1 MVDLEQG
8 DKIRAGPCQRQK
20 NRRRWEGVSCRGNG
34 KNQRK
39 ICGVVSEAPERLHL
53 TSMRHVEKIGQNV

>member
-1 MVDLEQG
+1 MFGRISEGFLDMVDLEQG
-8 DKIRAGPCQRQK
+8 NKIRAGPCQRQK

-39 ICGVVSEAPERLHL
+39 TLWGSV
-53 TSMRHVEKIGQNV
+53 

>member
-8 DKIRAGPCQRQK
+8 NKIRAGPCQRQK

-39 ICGVVSEAPERLHL
+39 TLWGSV
-53 TSMRHVEKIGQNV
+53 